1 MDDLIGWL
9 LDNLTQIIGV
19 GVGIVCLLLLLSIEH
34 DLKILLIELADSNKG
49 INKLVNSLMGS
60 LNDLRKLIHQTKR
73 QDKDRDR

>member
-1 MDDLIGWL
+1 MDYFIEWL
-9 LDNLTQIIGV
+9 VDHGVETISVAIIV
-19 GVGIVCLLLLLSIEH
+19 FCLMLLLSIEH
-34 DLKILLIELADSNKG
+34 DLKILLIEISDSNKG

>member
-1 MDDLIGWL
+1 MDIVEWL
-9 LDNLTQIIGV
+9 LENVTQIIGV
-19 GVGIVCLLLLLSIEH
+19 GVGIFCLLLLLSIEH

-73 QDKDRDR
+73 HDKDRDR